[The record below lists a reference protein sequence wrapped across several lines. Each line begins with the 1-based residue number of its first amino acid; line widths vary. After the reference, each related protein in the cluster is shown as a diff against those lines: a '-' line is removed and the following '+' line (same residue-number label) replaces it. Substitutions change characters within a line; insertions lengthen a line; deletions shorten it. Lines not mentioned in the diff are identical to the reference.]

1 MMSIDPHAYNDYE
14 KFNFSH
20 ASKPYLEFPV
30 ESSGE
35 YEGGSPGADRIVIGS
50 IAEDYSGLY
59 SCLRHFGVVADI
71 GLSSQAR
78 LSTAQSLP
86 TMAAPRTASLNV
98 RMTA

>member
-1 MMSIDPHAYNDYE
+1 MLIRFFVSDPHAYNDYE

-50 IAEDYSGLY
+50 IAEDYSAYILVKGVMD
-59 SCLRHFGVVADI
+59 SC
-71 GLSSQAR
+71 
-78 LSTAQSLP
+78 
-86 TMAAPRTASLNV
+86 
-98 RMTA
+98 